1 MTIDIEEDLIL
12 PIAVAIMTVCFTIG
26 YQTLVPKSQIEEL
39 ILHEE
44 QAFRDLSATSRE
56 LDIVTKELNTYKATA
71 ESLESL
77 GASPDQAKMV
87 IKAAEVYRLDPKSL
101 GH

>member
-1 MTIDIEEDLIL
+1 MIINIEEDLIL
-12 PIAVAIMTVCFTIG
+12 PIAIAIMVVCFTIG

-56 LDIVTKELNTYKATA
+56 LDAVTKELNTYKATA

-77 GASPDQAKMV
+77 GASPEQAKMV
-87 IKAAEVYRLDPKSL
+87 IKAAGVYKLNPKF
-101 GH
+101 